1 VAEAG
6 ELVVSGSQHIAE
18 FAREQQVTSPMME
31 NGIEPIAGLVEKNSL
46 LAKDASNLY
55 DCFHQ
60 NSDALRIV
68 IDAFELKKN
77 GRKSQASPS
86 SVTGDIDLF

>member
-60 NSDALRIV
+60 NSDAMRHV
-68 IDAFELKKN
+68 IDAFELKKT
-77 GRKSQASPS
+77 GASLRLAP
-86 SVTGDIDLF
+86 LP

>member
-1 VAEAG
+1 
-6 ELVVSGSQHIAE
+6 
-18 FAREQQVTSPMME
+18 M
-31 NGIEPIAGLVEKNSL
+31 EKNSL

-60 NSDALRIV
+60 NSDAMRHV